1 MAGEIVIKV
10 AELTKPLSTSR
21 VKAGTSLADF
31 LKNKEI
37 EFDSSI
43 RINGKVEAKSY
54 KLRNGD
60 IITIVG
66 EVSGGR

>member
-21 VKAGTSLADF
+21 VKAGTTLAGF
-31 LKNKEI
+31 LEHRKMEY
-37 EFDSSI
+37 DSSI
-43 RINGKVEAKSY
+43 RVNGVVVAKSY

-60 IITIVG
+60 ILTIVG
-66 EVSGGR
+66 EVSGGM

>member
-21 VKAGTSLADF
+21 VKAGTTLEDF
-31 LKNKEI
+31 LKHKEV
-37 EFDSSI
+37 EYNSSI
-43 RINGKVEAKSY
+43 RVDGNVVAKSY
-54 KLRNGD
+54 KLQNGD

-66 EVSGGR
+66 EISGGM